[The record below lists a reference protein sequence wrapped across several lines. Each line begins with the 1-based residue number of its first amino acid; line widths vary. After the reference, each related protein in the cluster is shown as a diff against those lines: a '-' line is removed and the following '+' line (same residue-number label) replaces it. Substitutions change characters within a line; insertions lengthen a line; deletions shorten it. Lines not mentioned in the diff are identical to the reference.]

1 VNYPSAEQVLF
12 IHARLIQET
21 GGAHGVRDMGLLL
34 SAIARPQTTFDRE
47 ELYPDLFSKAAAL
60 FESLVSNHPFLDGNK
75 RTAITAAGLFLR
87 LNGARLSPTQSELE
101 RFTLRAA
108 QGKIGLDESKAW
120 FEENSRIYG
129 AQSI

>member
-1 VNYPSAEQVLF
+1 VNYLLAEQVLF
-12 IHARLIQET
+12 IQARIIQET

-34 SAIARPQTTFDRE
+34 SAIARIQPTFDRE
-47 ELYPDLFSKAAAL
+47 ELYLDLFSKAAAL

-87 LNGARLSPTQSELE
+87 LNGARLSTTQSELE

-108 QGKIGLDESKAW
+108 QGIIGLDESKAW
-120 FEENSRIYG
+120 FEENSRVEG

>member
-1 VNYPSAEQVLF
+1 
-12 IHARLIQET
+12 
-21 GGAHGVRDMGLLL
+21 
-34 SAIARPQTTFDRE
+34 
-47 ELYPDLFSKAAAL
+47 LYPDLFSKAAAL

-87 LNGARLSPTQSELE
+87 LNGARLSTTQSELE

-108 QGKIGLDESKAW
+108 QGIIGLDESKAW
-120 FEENSRIYG
+120 FEENSRVEG